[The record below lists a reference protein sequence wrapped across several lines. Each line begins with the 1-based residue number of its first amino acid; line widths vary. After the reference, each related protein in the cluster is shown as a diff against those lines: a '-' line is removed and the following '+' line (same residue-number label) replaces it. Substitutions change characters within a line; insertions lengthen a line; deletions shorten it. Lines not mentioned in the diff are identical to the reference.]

1 RVIYQPQ
8 SVIVHYEGV
17 SNGTDLNSGVKAY
30 QVENMRKQY
39 ERWKD
44 LLATYQDN
52 GVDVDRAKDRTATR
66 RVLVVDHCTP
76 TPDRDAGSVIIF

>member
-1 RVIYQPQ
+1 
-8 SVIVHYEGV
+8 
-17 SNGTDLNSGVKAY
+17 
-30 QVENMRKQY
+30 RKQY

-76 TPDRDAGSVIIF
+76 TPDRDAGSVIIFNLMLLMREMGFQVTFVAEDNHLYLPGYT

>member
-1 RVIYQPQ
+1 YAELGGFDELYLPAYCEDSDLALRIRSRGYRVIYQPQ

-52 GVDVDRAKDRTATR
+52 GVDVD
-66 RVLVVDHCTP
+66 
-76 TPDRDAGSVIIF
+76 